1 MYNIEYVCGLGYGD
15 EGKGRI
21 AAYVATK
28 YDTDDTISVLC
39 SGSSQR
45 GHTMVDENGVRH
57 VFHHFG
63 CATMYGY
70 PNYIAK
76 RFYSNPMMF
85 RMEWEELESK
95 GITPVVYLNK
105 NSHLVLPYHILADQC
120 YVETRRESDDVVDSS
135 CGCGVWQASY
145 YDEFNDNQYGTFI
158 ETLMNRDKFDIC
170 VKYFRNLERFVDVMV
185 RDTDGDAD
193 SEIINKY
200 WQLINNDN
208 IWENY
213 WEDLN
218 FMLEHCTLVDTIDDV
233 KDAGYNNYIIE
244 LSQGL
249 LLDKVYA
256 EDSHTTTC
264 STAPSAYQEFVG
276 NFGRSNCNVFLNF
289 VTRWYLTRHGYNVD
303 AHSETMNH
311 SFEAL
316 GINRDNV
323 NETNVYNEWQGNFNY
338 GFLSLSKI
346 YHLVESECNSF
357 NCPVKVRTFITCF
370 DQVTNKVYLHKDV
383 NPFDY
388 DVEECY
394 CCMPHE
400 FLQKFAKSVKGAV
413 GRSIVPIYYVCCGEQ
428 PENIIRLR
436 KDMISDLRMYNSEN
450 HTAIGVACNANNEVT
465 YGSDA
470 MASYAYAPLTVRYN
484 VTTGTVAT
492 DNVNTLNCSTA
503 DDSMAVGGT
512 GNIYNGNNLSDACRV
527 LATAS
532 NIRGCVHATASNIV
546 GHVHNDFDNGNW
558 IRF

>member
-70 PNYIAK
+70 HNYIDK

-120 YVETRRESDDVVDSS
+120 YVEIRRDADDVVDSS
-135 CGCGVWQASY
+135 CGCGVWQAAY
-145 YDEFNDNQYGTFI
+145 YNMFNNRSDEIDIN
-158 ETLMNRDKFDIC
+158 TLINRDKFDSC
-170 VKYFRNLERFVDVMV
+170 MRYFRDLERFVSAMV
-185 RDTDGDAD
+185 EDADGNID
-193 SEIINKY
+193 SEIIDKY

-208 IWENY
+208 VWENY

-218 FMLEHCTLVDTIDDV
+218 FMVEHCTLVDSLDDI
-233 KDAGYNNYIIE
+233 KDAGYKNYVIE

-249 LLDKVYA
+249 LLDRTYGHDNHVTSCA
-256 EDSHTTTC
+256 
-264 STAPSAYQEFVG
+264 TAPSAYKEFV
-276 NFGRSNCNVFLNF
+276 NHFGRNICNVYLNF
-289 VTRWYLTRHGYNVD
+289 VTRWYLTRHGHNVD
-303 AHSETMNH
+303 SYSETMNH

-316 GINRDNV
+316 GINGDNV
-323 NETNVYNEWQGNFNY
+323 NETNVHNEWQGDFNY
-338 GFLSLSKI
+338 GFLSLGRI
-346 YHLVESECNSF
+346 RHLLVSEYSNF
-357 NCPVKVRTFITCF
+357 NRNVKVRAFVTCF
-370 DQVTNKVYLHKDV
+370 DQVTNKIYLHKET
-383 NPFDY
+383 NPFED
-388 DVEECY
+388 DFEECS

-400 FLQKFAKSVKGAV
+400 FLQQFVKAVRGAI
-413 GRSIVPIYYVCCGEQ
+413 GRGGTVPSCYVCCGEQ
-428 PENIIRLR
+428 PENIIKLR
-436 KDMISDLRMYNSEN
+436 KEMISDLRMYNSESHVN
-450 HTAIGVACNANNEVT
+450 RDTYTLNTVLNGYTANGCDGYVVSGYADREFYATTSRYNSTITCNNDEF
-465 YGSDA
+465 
-470 MASYAYAPLTVRYN
+470 SYA
-484 VTTGTVAT
+484 
-492 DNVNTLNCSTA
+492 TLDRSE
-503 DDSMAVGGT
+503 AVGGT
-512 GNIYNGNNLSDACRV
+512 ANVTIDSTLSSLSTNVSEAARALSDAVR
-527 LATAS
+527 TNYGYS
-532 NIRGCVHATASNIV
+532 
-546 GHVHNDFDNGNW
+546 

>member
-70 PNYIAK
+70 PNYIDK

-95 GITPVVYLNK
+95 DITPVVYLNK

-120 YVETRRESDDVVDSS
+120 YVELRRNSDDVVDSS
-135 CGCGVWQASY
+135 CGCGVWQSVHY
-145 YDEFNDNQYGTFI
+145 NTFDYSQYNTDI
-158 ETLMNRDKFDIC
+158 KTLMNRDKFDIC
-170 VKYFRNLERFVDVMV
+170 AKHFRNLERFVDVMV
-185 RDTDGDAD
+185 DDADGNVD
-193 SEIINKY
+193 SEIIDKY
-200 WQLINNDN
+200 WKLINNDN

-218 FMLEHCTLVDTIDDV
+218 FMIEHCTLVDTIDDV

-249 LLDKVYA
+249 LLDRVYA
-256 EDSHTTTC
+256 IDMHITSC
-264 STAPSAYQEFVG
+264 ATAPSAYKEFV
-276 NFGRSNCNVFLNF
+276 NHFGRNICNVSLNF

-303 AHSETMNH
+303 SYLKTMNH
-311 SFEAL
+311 SLEFL
-316 GINRDNV
+316 GINSDNV
-323 NETNVYNEWQGNFNY
+323 NETNVHNEWQGDFNY
-338 GFLSLSKI
+338 GFLSLARI
-346 YHLVESECNSF
+346 RNFIVSEYNSF
-357 NCPVKVRTFITCF
+357 NCNVKVRTFITCF
-370 DQVTNKVYLHKDV
+370 DQVTNKVYLHKDT
-383 NPFDY
+383 NPFDDN

-400 FLQKFAKSVKGAV
+400 FLQQFVKAVKGAI
-413 GRSIVPIYYVCCGEQ
+413 GRGTVPVCYVCCGEQ
-428 PENIIRLR
+428 PENIIKLR

-450 HTAIGVACNANNEVT
+450 HVSRDTLTTNAVLNGYTITDYASRAYYPSTA
-465 YGSDA
+465 
-470 MASYAYAPLTVRYN
+470 RYN
-484 VTTGTVAT
+484 TTVTTDDINISNNSTIDISTGVGRNT
-492 DNVNTLNCSTA
+492 NVTI
-503 DDSMAVGGT
+503 DS
-512 GNIYNGNNLSDACRV
+512 NLSSLTSEVARALDSAVRTGYAV
-527 LATAS
+527 
-532 NIRGCVHATASNIV
+532 
-546 GHVHNDFDNGNW
+546 
-558 IRF
+558 RF

>member
-21 AAYVATK
+21 AAYVATQ

-70 PNYIAK
+70 PNYIDK
-76 RFYSNPMMF
+76 RFYANPMMF

-120 YVETRRESDDVVDSS
+120 YVETRRESNDVVDSS
-135 CGCGVWQASY
+135 CGCGVWQAVY

-185 RDTDGDAD
+185 SDTDGDVD

-200 WQLINNDN
+200 WELINNDN

-218 FMLEHCTLVDTIDDV
+218 FMLEHCTLVNDIDDIQ
-233 KDAGYNNYIIE
+233 DAGYNNYIIE

-249 LLDKVYA
+249 LLDKVYSTDGHVTSCA
-256 EDSHTTTC
+256 
-264 STAPSAYQEFVG
+264 TAPSAYQEFVKH
-276 NFGRSNCNVFLNF
+276 FGINDCNVFLNF

-303 AHSETMNH
+303 SYSETMNH

-316 GINRDNV
+316 DINRDNV

-346 YHLVESECNSF
+346 YDLVEYECTSF
-357 NCPVKVRTFITCF
+357 NHSVKVRTFITCF
-370 DQVTNKVYLHKDV
+370 DQVTSKIYLHKDA
-383 NPFDY
+383 NPFD
-388 DVEECY
+388 DDIEACY
-394 CCMPHE
+394 CCLPHE
-400 FLQKFAKSVKGAV
+400 FLQKFVKTVKNAV
-413 GRSIVPIYYVCCGEQ
+413 GHSTVHSYYVCCGEQ

-436 KDMISDLRMYNSEN
+436 KDIISDLRMYNSEN
-450 HTAIGVACNANNEVT
+450 HTAIGVAYNANDETV
-465 YGSDA
+465 YGNDA
-470 MASYAYAPLTVRYN
+470 VGYTYAPITARYSPTVA
-484 VTTGTVAT
+484 TVAT
-492 DNVNTLNCSTA
+492 DDVNTLNCSTTS
-503 DDSMAVGGT
+503 DNIYVGGTGGT
-512 GNIYNGNNLSDACRV
+512 GNISVNTSNAYRA
-527 LATAS
+527 LA
-532 NIRGCVHATASNIV
+532 HASNIV
-546 GHVHNDFDNGNW
+546 GHVHNDFDDGHLIN
-558 IRF
+558 F

>member
-70 PNYIAK
+70 HNYIDK

-105 NSHLVLPYHILADQC
+105 QSHLVLPYHMLADQC
-120 YVETRRESDDVVDSS
+120 YVEVRRASDDVVDSS
-135 CGCGVWQASY
+135 CGCGVWQSVC
-145 YDEFNDNQYGTFI
+145 YDMFNDGHYYIDIQ
-158 ETLMNRDKFDIC
+158 TLMNRDKFDIC
-170 VKYFRNLERFVDVMV
+170 AKYFRNLEKFVDVIV

-193 SEIINKY
+193 SEILHKY
-200 WQLINNDN
+200 WKLINDDN
-208 IWENY
+208 LWENY

-218 FMLEHCTLVDTIDDV
+218 FMIEHCTLVDTIDDV
-233 KDAGYNNYIIE
+233 KNAGYNNYIIE

-249 LLDKVYA
+249 LLDGVYST
-256 EDSHTTTC
+256 DSHVTSC
-264 STAPSAYQEFVG
+264 ATAPSAYKEFV
-276 NFGRSNCNVFLNF
+276 NHFGRNVCNVSLNF
-289 VTRWYLTRHGYNVD
+289 VTRWYLTRHGYD
-303 AHSETMNH
+303 ADSYSETMNH
-311 SFEAL
+311 SLAAL
-316 GINRDNV
+316 GINSDNV
-323 NETNVYNEWQGNFNY
+323 NETNVYNEWQGDFNY
-338 GFLSLSKI
+338 GFLSLARIRSLI
-346 YHLVESECNSF
+346 ASEYTNF
-357 NCPVKVRTFITCF
+357 NGNVNVRTFITCF
-370 DQVTNKVYLHKDV
+370 DQVTDKVYLHKDV
-383 NPFDY
+383 NPFDD

-394 CCMPHE
+394 CWMPHE
-400 FLQKFAKSVKGAV
+400 FLQQFVKSVRSAV
-413 GRSIVPIYYVCCGEQ
+413 GRGTVTVCYVCCGEQ

-436 KDMISDLRMYNSEN
+436 KDMMYDLKIYNSEN
-450 HTAIGVACNANNEVT
+450 HTSVGVALNTGDVAD
-465 YGSDA
+465 YGNDA
-470 MASYAYAPLTVRYN
+470 IAYAYAPITARYN

-492 DNVNTLNCSTA
+492 DNVNTLNGYTV
-503 DDSMAVGGT
+503 DDSTVVGGT
-512 GNIYNGNNLSDACRV
+512 GNANIY
-527 LATAS
+527 S
-532 NIRGCVHATASNIV
+532 NAIRNSIRAAARALDNDMSV
-546 GHVHNDFDNGNW
+546 GYS

>member
-70 PNYIAK
+70 PNYIDK
-76 RFYSNPMMF
+76 RFYANPMMF

-105 NSHLVLPYHILADQC
+105 KSHLVLPYHILADQC

-135 CGCGVWQASY
+135 CGCGVWQAVY

-185 RDTDGDAD
+185 RDTDGDVD
-193 SEIINKY
+193 SEIIDKY

-213 WEDLN
+213 WADLN

-357 NCPVKVRTFITCF
+357 NCPVKIRTFITCF

-388 DVEECY
+388 DTEECY

-413 GRSIVPIYYVCCGEQ
+413 GRSTVPIYYVCCGEQ

-450 HTAIGVACNANNEVT
+450 HTATGVSLNTSDVADYGNA
-465 YGSDA
+465 A
-470 MASYAYAPLTVRYN
+470 IAYAYAPITARYSPTV
-484 VTTGTVAT
+484 GTVTT
-492 DNVNTLNCSTA
+492 DNVNTLNCSTV
-503 DDSMAVGGT
+503 DDSAAIGGT
-512 GNIYNGNNLSDACRV
+512 GNVYNGNNLSNAYRA
-527 LATAS
+527 LA
-532 NIRGCVHATASNIV
+532 NASNIV
-546 GHVHNDFDNGNW
+546 GYVHNDFDNGNW

>member
-70 PNYIAK
+70 HNYIDK

-85 RMEWEELESK
+85 RMEWEELASK

-120 YVETRRESDDVVDSS
+120 YVEVRRASDDVVDSS
-135 CGCGVWQASY
+135 CGCGVWQSVY
-145 YDEFNDNQYGTFI
+145 YDTFGDNQYNTDI
-158 ETLMNRDKFDIC
+158 KTLMNRDKFDIC
-170 VKYFRNLERFVDVMV
+170 AKHFRNLERFVDVMV
-185 RDTDGDAD
+185 RDTDGDVD

-200 WQLINNDN
+200 WKFINNDN
-208 IWENY
+208 LWKNY

-218 FMLEHCTLVDTIDDV
+218 FMLEHCTLVDTINDV

-249 LLDKVYA
+249 LLDRVYA
-256 EDSHTTTC
+256 TDGHATTC
-264 STAPSAYQEFVG
+264 ATSPSAYQEFVD
-276 NFGRSNCNVFLNF
+276 NLGRTICNVSLNF
-289 VTRWYLTRHGYNVD
+289 VTRWYLTRHGYDVD
-303 AHSETMNH
+303 SHSEMMNH
-311 SFEAL
+311 SLAAL
-316 GINRDNV
+316 GINSDNV

-346 YHLVESECNSF
+346 YSLVNDECDSF
-357 NCPVKVRTFITCF
+357 NCTVKVRTFITCF
-370 DQVTNKVYLHKDV
+370 DQVTDKVYLHQDV
-383 NPFDY
+383 NPFEDN
-388 DVEECY
+388 VEECY

-400 FLQKFAKSVKGAV
+400 FLHKFVKTIKNAV
-413 GRSIVPIYYVCCGEQ
+413 GRGTVPVCYVCCGEQ
-428 PENIIRLR
+428 PENIIKLR
-436 KDMISDLRMYNSEN
+436 KDMISDLKRYNSEN
-450 HTAIGVACNANNEVT
+450 HIAMNIASNNNYAIAYGNDECEYAFVPTTA
-465 YGSDA
+465 
-470 MASYAYAPLTVRYN
+470 RYN
-484 VTTGTVAT
+484 ATVGTITTAEI
-492 DNVNTLNCSTA
+492 NPLNCSTVNC
-503 DDSMAVGGT
+503 DTAVGGT
-512 GNIYNGNNLSDACRV
+512 GNVYNGDNLSDAYRAV
-527 LATAS
+527 AHAS
-532 NIRGCVHATASNIV
+532 NIRGTVR
-546 GHVHNDFDNGNW
+546 NGNW
-558 IRF
+558 IHF

>member
-63 CATMYGY
+63 CATMYDY
-70 PNYIAK
+70 PNYIDK

-95 GITPVVYLNK
+95 GIIPIVYLNK

-135 CGCGVWQASY
+135 CGCGVWQSSY
-145 YDEFNDNQYGTFI
+145 YDTFNDGQYQTDI
-158 ETLMNRDKFDIC
+158 QTLMNRDKFDIC
-170 VKYFRNLERFVDVMV
+170 AKDFRNLERFVDVMV
-185 RDTDGDAD
+185 RDTDGNVD

-218 FMLEHCTLVDTIDDV
+218 FMLEHCTLVDAIDDV

-249 LLDKVYA
+249 LLDRVYA
-256 EDSHTTTC
+256 TDGHATSC
-264 STAPSAYQEFVG
+264 ATAPSAYKEFV
-276 NFGRSNCNVFLNF
+276 NHFGRNVCNVSINF
-289 VTRWYLTRHGYNVD
+289 VTRWYLTRHGYDVD

-346 YHLVESECNSF
+346 YKLVEAECNSF
-357 NCPVKVRTFITCF
+357 NCSVKVRTFITCF

-383 NPFDY
+383 NPFD
-388 DVEECY
+388 DDIEECY
-394 CCMPHE
+394 CCMPYE
-400 FLQKFAKSVKGAV
+400 FLQKFVKSVKGAV
-413 GRSIVPIYYVCCGEQ
+413 GRSTVPLYYVCCGEQ

-450 HTAIGVACNANNEVT
+450 HTAIGVACNNIDGIDYSQYAI
-465 YGSDA
+465 
-470 MASYAYAPLTVRYN
+470 AYASAPTTARYN
-484 VTTGTVAT
+484 VNTATVAT

-503 DDSMAVGGT
+503 DDSVAVGGT
-512 GNIYNGNNLSDACRV
+512 GNVYNGNNLSNVYRA
-527 LATAS
+527 LANAS
-532 NIRGCVHATASNIV
+532 NVV
-546 GHVHNDFDNGNW
+546 GYVHNDFDDGHW
-558 IRF
+558 INF

>member
-63 CATMYGY
+63 CATMYGH
-70 PNYIAK
+70 PNYIDK
-76 RFYSNPMMF
+76 RFYANPMMF

-120 YVETRRESDDVVDSS
+120 YVETRRVSDDVVDSS
-135 CGCGVWQASY
+135 CGCGVWQAVY

-185 RDTDGDAD
+185 RDTDGDVD

-264 STAPSAYQEFVG
+264 ATAPSAYQEFVG

-346 YHLVESECNSF
+346 YKLIESECDSF

-370 DQVTNKVYLHKDV
+370 DQVTSKVYLHKDV

-400 FLQKFAKSVKGAV
+400 FLQKFVRSVKGAV
-413 GRSIVPIYYVCCGEQ
+413 GRSTVPIYYVCCGEQ

-450 HTAIGVACNANNEVT
+450 HTAIGVACNANDEVT

-470 MASYAYAPLTVRYN
+470 IASYAYAPITARYSPTVA
-484 VTTGTVAT
+484 TVAT

-512 GNIYNGNNLSDACRV
+512 GNVNLGNNLSDAYRA
-527 LATAS
+527 LANAV
-532 NIRGCVHATASNIV
+532 NIR
-546 GHVHNDFDNGNW
+546 GHVHNGYDGHWVNF
-558 IRF
+558 

>member
-85 RMEWEELESK
+85 RMEWEELASK

-120 YVETRRESDDVVDSS
+120 YVETRRVSDDVVDSS
-135 CGCGVWQASY
+135 CGCGVWQAVY
-145 YDEFNDNQYGTFI
+145 YDEFNDNQYETFI

-170 VKYFRNLERFVDVMV
+170 VKHFRNLERFVDVMV
-185 RDTDGDAD
+185 RDTDGDVD

-200 WQLINNDN
+200 WELINNDN

-213 WEDLN
+213 WEDLK

-249 LLDKVYA
+249 LLDRVYA
-256 EDSHTTTC
+256 TDGHVTSC
-264 STAPSAYQEFVG
+264 ATAPSVYQEFVG

-323 NETNVYNEWQGNFNY
+323 SETNVYNEWQGNFNY

-346 YHLVESECNSF
+346 YKLIESECNSF

-383 NPFDY
+383 NPFDDN

-400 FLQKFAKSVKGAV
+400 FLQQFVKTVRNAV
-413 GRSIVPIYYVCCGEQ
+413 GRGTVPVCYVCCGEQ
-428 PENIIRLR
+428 PENIIKLR
-436 KDMISDLRMYNSEN
+436 KDMISDLKIYNSEN
-450 HTAIGVACNANNEVT
+450 HTAVGVALNNIDGID
-465 YGSDA
+465 YGHYA
-470 MASYAYAPLTVRYN
+470 IAYAYAPNTARYN
-484 VTTGTVAT
+484 VTTGTITTA
-492 DNVNTLNCSTA
+492 DINPLNCSTVNC
-503 DDSMAVGGT
+503 DTAVGGT
-512 GNIYNGNNLSDACRV
+512 GNVNNSNNLSNAYRA
-527 LATAS
+527 LA
-532 NIRGCVHATASNIV
+532 NASNIV
-546 GHVHNDFDNGNW
+546 GAVHNVSDDYAGYWLNF
-558 IRF
+558 

>member
-70 PNYIAK
+70 PNYIDK

-120 YVETRRESDDVVDSS
+120 YVEIRRESDDVVDSS
-135 CGCGVWQASY
+135 CGCGVWQSSY
-145 YDEFNDNQYGTFI
+145 YDMFNDGQYHTDI
-158 ETLMNRDKFDIC
+158 QTIMNRDKFDIC
-170 VKYFRNLERFVDVMV
+170 AKYFRSLGRFIDVMV
-185 RDTDGDAD
+185 SDTDGDSD
-193 SEIINKY
+193 SEIFGKY
-200 WQLINNDN
+200 WKLINNDN

-249 LLDKVYA
+249 LLDRVYA
-256 EDSHTTTC
+256 MDSHVTSC
-264 STAPSAYQEFVG
+264 ATAPSAYKEFV
-276 NFGRSNCNVFLNF
+276 NHFGRNDCNVFLNF

-303 AHSETMNH
+303 SYSETMNH

-323 NETNVYNEWQGNFNY
+323 NETNVHNEWQGDFNY
-338 GFLSLSKI
+338 GFLSLRKI
-346 YHLVESECNSF
+346 YSLINDECDSF
-357 NCPVKVRTFITCF
+357 NCTVKVRTFITCF
-370 DQVTNKVYLHKDV
+370 DQVTNTIYLHKDA
-383 NPFDY
+383 NPFD
-388 DVEECY
+388 DVTEECY

-400 FLQKFAKSVKGAV
+400 FLKQFVKTVKNAV
-413 GRSIVPIYYVCCGEQ
+413 GRRAVPIYYVCCGEQ

-436 KDMISDLRMYNSEN
+436 KDMISDLKMYNSEN
-450 HTAIGVACNANNEVT
+450 HVNINTLTENAVLNGYTITGYADREFYSSTA
-465 YGSDA
+465 
-470 MASYAYAPLTVRYN
+470 RYN
-484 VTTGTVAT
+484 TVTRTVT
-492 DNVNTLNCSTA
+492 PDDINTLNCSTVN
-503 DDSMAVGGT
+503 DSTVVGGT
-512 GNIYNGNNLSDACRV
+512 GNVSIDLVDDANTVNAAYRALSNAVNNVSV
-527 LATAS
+527 
-532 NIRGCVHATASNIV
+532 
-546 GHVHNDFDNGNW
+546 VHNEDGGYLLHF
-558 IRF
+558 